1 MGPCVRGA
9 GDPGAPYVH
18 WLTDKYM
25 GPHVSPEATAP
36 SLHIFI
42 SDVASMNVAS
52 YIRQC
57 HVTDEYNLKSSI
69 PMNTLGY
76 VHQRYARR
84 CIRRLTDKFKL
95 YSSV

>member
-57 HVTDEYNLKSSI
+57 HITNEYNLNSSV
-69 PMNTLGY
+69 PNTLGY
-76 VHQRYARR
+76 VH
-84 CIRRLTDKFKL
+84 RLTDEFML